1 VDQGQFS
8 DPVYIS
14 GTHQRENVQ
23 FADKSFSEQYCKE
36 NKTIPGNDK
45 HAKKTKSFI
54 VLIACNV
61 IHRYSLL
68 KEILKLV
75 LTYIFSIRDEGCFLI
90 NLIVKTIQK
99 YFARPYNS

>member
-61 IHRYSLL
+61 KHRYSLL

-75 LTYIFSIRDEGCFLI
+75 LTYIFSIRDEGWKISTYIILSD
-90 NLIVKTIQK
+90 LLR
-99 YFARPYNS
+99 Y